1 MTRPMKLTTLGLVS
15 ALTFA
20 VVIMMATPLTAHAG
34 SMSIYNKNCTQ
45 VENFVKKK
53 QVTVHVYSSL
63 GYTGCTNEWVVV
75 HRGHTETIEL
85 VPDSGYGQ
93 RCGHYMHEAKG
104 TVGGKY
110 DVHGDE
116 TASITCKRDWA
127 WVCQCTKD

>member
-1 MTRPMKLTTLGLVS
+1 MTNYMKLIICAFVSMLAITTV
-15 ALTFA
+15 AP
-20 VVIMMATPLTAHAG
+20 MTAHAG
-34 SMSIYNKNCTQ
+34 TLTIYNKNCTKRAG
-45 VENFVKKK
+45 FIKK
-53 QVTVHVYSSL
+53 QRVTVHVFSKNSDD
-63 GYTGCTNEWVVV
+63 GCTNEWVVV